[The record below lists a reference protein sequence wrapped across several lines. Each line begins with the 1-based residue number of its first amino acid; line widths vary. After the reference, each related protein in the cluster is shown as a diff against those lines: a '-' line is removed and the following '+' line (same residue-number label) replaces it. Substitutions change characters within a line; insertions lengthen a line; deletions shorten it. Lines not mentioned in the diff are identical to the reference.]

1 MVGDAK
7 GYASSFPLMG
17 NSFPQGV
24 TKMHIR
30 RTEIGLPGWHAVC
43 TLVWYKGNGK
53 IVKQKGDSRDSQD
66 W

>member
-1 MVGDAK
+1 
-7 GYASSFPLMG
+7 MG